1 VSDLEDLAAR
11 IKDIEDRVGSRNA
24 TQLDSS
30 TIDVGENDE
39 SIVLG
44 DVVVGANES
53 IVFTIPGLQEALDL
67 NETRLQEA
75 SEAVQAAMD
84 AADAAEEAGLA
95 AGEEASQAADEALVK
110 AQEALDAAAAAGGG
124 AVYTNRAPTAADPGK
139 PGSQWFVWDANYHVT
154 GYYVYTDDTV
164 KWVATVLD
172 DGTFGNLSAARLT
185 SGFIDAARI
194 AAGSLTAA
202 VLAADTITSREIA
215 ADAILARNIKALE
228 ITGAKIAAATITG
241 GNIAANTIVAGNIK
255 AGTITANE
263 IAAGTITANEI
274 NLTTLNGKT
283 INGVTITAATI
294 TGALIRTAASGG
306 RVEVV
311 QNKNVSGD
319 PYQRG
324 AVQFIDTAGNIAKL
338 SPGAF
343 GTSGVLTLA
352 VGSLDSSGSFSGET
366 TVAFGTS
373 PGIPDIYPG
382 TGAALPSPPKTMWVE
397 TGAVNIFAGAVGS
410 LNSQRTGRVLVY
422 DGAWRTPAISN
433 AVTDPTYPVRY
444 RLYNGVVYF
453 DGLLGLTSSSTGA
466 TLFQLPPGYRPEVA
480 RQQFVNRGGGTAQ
493 WVLRIQAGGNVALPA
508 TTSAGGSGS
517 LEFGGIAPFI
527 ADN

>member
-1 VSDLEDLAAR
+1 VSNLEDLAAR

-139 PGSQWFVWDANYHVT
+139 PGAQWFVWDSNYHVT

-255 AGTITANE
+255 AGTLTANE
-263 IAAGTITANEI
+263 IAANTITANEI
-274 NLTTLNGKT
+274 NLDTLNGKT
-283 INGVTITAATI
+283 INGLTVVGGTIKTATTGQRLELLQTRMDVYNASNALAGRI
-294 TGALIRTAASGG
+294 FGGQNYGIVTGASLVLQAINGSASGQFLVAAPLNVLAQSRPRLMCG
-306 RVEVV
+306 R
-311 QNKNVSGD
+311 G
-319 PYQRG
+319 
-324 AVQFIDTAGNIAKL
+324 L
-338 SPGAF
+338 
-343 GTSGVLTLA
+343 L
-352 VGSLDSSGSFSGET
+352 
-366 TVAFGTS
+366 
-373 PGIPDIYPG
+373 
-382 TGAALPSPPKTMWVE
+382 
-397 TGAVNIFAGAVGS
+397 
-410 LNSQRTGRVLVY
+410 
-422 DGAWRTPAISN
+422 TPA
-433 AVTDPTYPVRY
+433 PHLPVPS
-444 RLYNGVVYF
+444 RL
-453 DGLLGLTSSSTGA
+453 
-466 TLFQLPPGYRPEVA
+466 LPKG
-480 RQQFVNRGGGTAQ
+480 
-493 WVLRIQAGGNVALPA
+493 W
-508 TTSAGGSGS
+508 
-517 LEFGGIAPFI
+517 
-527 ADN
+527 